1 MGSRLKLALI
11 GAAAVISIPAI
22 IGAIGN
28 GLVTALFG
36 GDDQPNQQ
44 AIVDIPSDYL
54 DLYLAAAPTCPGLSW
69 SILAAIGKIETDHG
83 RSQLPGV
90 REGEENNK
98 GAGGPM
104 QFLQATF
111 TSVTARHTLPPGG
124 ATPPSRYNPHDAVFA
139 AAHLLCDNGI
149 NRGDLNAA
157 IYSYNHADWYVAQVL
172 AQAQT
177 YSSTIG
183 RGADTSPASA
193 AQQAINYATGQLGLP
208 YQWGGNGPD
217 AGDAGFDCSGL
228 TTAAYA
234 SAGITLPRTAAT
246 QFRAGPRVPEG
257 QSLIPGDL
265 VFYGTPSRIHHVG
278 LYVGN
283 GQMIHAPDFGQKI
296 KTAPYRWR
304 GDDYAGATRP
314 HAPRPL

>member
-1 MGSRLKLALI
+1 MKLALI

-44 AIVDIPSDYL
+44 AITDIPTDYL
-54 DLYLAAAPTCPGLSW
+54 NLYLAAAPTCPDLSW

-90 REGEENNK
+90 KDGENNK

-104 QFLQATF
+104 QFLAATF
-111 TSVTARHTLPPGG
+111 NSVTARHTLPPGG
-124 ATPPSRYNPHDAVFA
+124 AIPPSRYNPHDAVFA

-149 NRGDLNAA
+149 NRGDLDAA

-183 RGADTSPASA
+183 RGANTSPAAA

-228 TTAAYA
+228 TAAAYA
-234 SAGITLPRTAAT
+234 STGITLPRTAAT
-246 QFRAGPRVPEG
+246 QYRAGPRVPDGEP
-257 QSLIPGDL
+257 LIPGDL
-265 VFYGTPSRIHHVG
+265 VFYGTPARIHHVG
-278 LYVGN
+278 LYIGH
-283 GQMIHAPDFGQKI
+283 GQMIHAPDFGQTIKI
-296 KTAPYRWR
+296 ASYRWR
-304 GDDYAGATRP
+304 GDDYMGASRPAGQDILVAQR
-314 HAPRPL
+314 